1 MEEIIPR
8 PLNVV
13 KMSQSKPENEM
24 DNIYKLPYPHIPYRR
39 SSIRAYSRHSSND
52 STNSMVTAPE
62 QIKVPKRNRGNASNG
77 VREETEDSD
86 GVKGSDKVRC
96 ISFHLGIW
104 LTSPSE

>member
-1 MEEIIPR
+1 
-8 PLNVV
+8 
-13 KMSQSKPENEM
+13 
-24 DNIYKLPYPHIPYRR
+24 
-39 SSIRAYSRHSSND
+39 
-52 STNSMVTAPE
+52 MVTAPE